1 MCRLAETQ
9 HASSVPRA
17 KLDLADLHV
26 TVERLKGRK
35 RVDGGKTSD
44 QRGIRPKR
52 PDGTHTRSHDSK
64 TVLTTKCH
72 SVQTE

>member
-1 MCRLAETQ
+1 MELQFWNLMCRLAETQ

-35 RVDGGKTSD
+35 RVDGGKTRD
-44 QRGIRPKR
+44 QRGIRP
-52 PDGTHTRSHDSK
+52 DGQTAHTLDPMIQRQS
-64 TVLTTKCH
+64 
-72 SVQTE
+72 